1 MRRRAPHEHVEEFW
15 EEDVER
21 QARPLREELAAWIST
36 VAGRI
41 STGRL
46 TMPPG
51 VRDRAAEIWRP
62 LIAIADA
69 AGEHW
74 PDTARTACH
83 HIVLATGPQLTSLGV
98 RLLADLREVFTQAGT
113 GRMRTTEILTALCE
127 LDEAPWADLHGKP
140 LDARR
145 LAKELDRYGVKP
157 GPLRINGETA
167 KGYQIEGEHG
177 LADAWHRYLSP
188 PPPNTGYLGYS
199 GYAPG
204 QAVTDPTPVTDLS
217 VTPPLP
223 VTDAAVTPDPPVT
236 PLSSP

>member
-1 MRRRAPHEHVEEFW
+1 MKVQRFPVYAPAALAGIAGAMPTTITTRAITIHMRRRAPHEHVEEFW

-74 PDTARTACH
+74 R
-83 HIVLATGPQLTSLGV
+83 
-98 RLLADLREVFTQAGT
+98 
-113 GRMRTTEILTALCE
+113 
-127 LDEAPWADLHGKP
+127 
-140 LDARR
+140 
-145 LAKELDRYGVKP
+145 
-157 GPLRINGETA
+157 
-167 KGYQIEGEHG
+167 
-177 LADAWHRYLSP
+177 
-188 PPPNTGYLGYS
+188 
-199 GYAPG
+199 
-204 QAVTDPTPVTDLS
+204 
-217 VTPPLP
+217 TPP
-223 VTDAAVTPDPPVT
+223 APPAT
-236 PLSSP
+236 TSS